1 MTSKYR
7 RGASQRSKLQHAAWF
22 GKGWTRLDGGHGR
35 SGKVGWV
42 VPNRVFEV
50 TKRWSVRRLW
60 SRLIDLIL
68 RALDMYVLR
77 RRSLTILKL
86 AQDDEGKV
94 SGRVVH
100 SLGTPS
106 TPSLVIGT

>member
-7 RGASQRSKLQHAAWF
+7 KGASQRSKLQHAAWF

-86 AQDDEGKV
+86 AQDDAV
-94 SGRVVH
+94 SVANPLARC
-100 SLGTPS
+100 SS
-106 TPSLVIGT
+106 TPFPW